1 MPALSLGQAGPYVA
15 GAYLAFLGLILV
27 YVTIMA
33 GRLSRLE
40 RELERLAALAR
51 RVGGEPPEEETG
63 P

>member
-27 YVTIMA
+27 YVAIMA

-51 RVGGEPPEEETG
+51 RTGGEPPEEEAA

>member
-27 YVTIMA
+27 YVAIMA

-40 RELERLAALAR
+40 RQLDDLASQAR
-51 RVGGEPPEEETG
+51 RTAAEPPDEEAAG
-63 P
+63 